1 MGEELNILSYVV
13 KWAVPFCCA
22 GAFSLLITPLVKTF
36 RSGKKVQDQEEW
48 DAHLAN
54 SQVIKDMQA
63 KEDKLE
69 EKIDYLQDNVLNKIE
84 ENTRGIRKAILSSHL
99 RELIVDG
106 KHYLRQHYITP
117 EQLADYNE
125 RFVTYKDLG
134 GNGHVDPWIVK
145 IRELPIKTLIELA
158 EEEAAEPHTHNHN
171 IEK

>member
-1 MGEELNILSYVV
+1 MGEGLNILEYVV

-22 GAFSLLITPLVKTF
+22 GAFSLLVTPLVKTF
-36 RSGKKVQDQEEW
+36 KSGKKVQDQEEW
-48 DAHLAN
+48 DAHLAE
-54 SQVIKDMQA
+54 SKVIQDMQA

-69 EKIDYLQDNVLNKIE
+69 KKIDYLQDNVLNKIE

-106 KHYLRQHYITP
+106 KQYLQQHYITP

-134 GNGHVDPWIVK
+134 GNGHVDPWIIK
-145 IRELPIKTLIELA
+145 IRELPIKTLA
-158 EEEAAEPHTHNHN
+158 EVKEEQEMFHHHH
-171 IEK
+171 E

>member
-1 MGEELNILSYVV
+1 MEELNILEYVI

-22 GAFSLLITPLVKTF
+22 GAFSLLVTPLVKTF
-36 RSGKKVQDQEEW
+36 KSGKKVQDQEELE
-48 DAHLAN
+48 AHLAE
-54 SQVIKDMQA
+54 SKVIQNMQA
-63 KEDKLE
+63 KEERLE
-69 EKIDYLQDNVLNKIE
+69 SKIDYLQDNVLNKIE

-106 KHYLRQHYITP
+106 KSYLKQHYITP

-145 IRELPIKTLIELA
+145 IRELPIKTLAEIEV
-158 EEEAAEPHTHNHN
+158 
-171 IEK
+171 EKHENELHE

>member
-1 MGEELNILSYVV
+1 MEELNILEYVI

-22 GAFSLLITPLVKTF
+22 GAFSLLVTPLVKTF
-36 RSGKKVQDQEEW
+36 KSGKKVQDQEELET
-48 DAHLAN
+48 HLAE
-54 SQVIKDMQA
+54 SKVIQNMQA
-63 KEDKLE
+63 KEERLE
-69 EKIDYLQDNVLNKIE
+69 SKIDYLQDNVLNKIE

-106 KHYLRQHYITP
+106 KSYLKQHYITP

-145 IRELPIKTLIELA
+145 IRELPIKTLAEIE
-158 EEEAAEPHTHNHN
+158 
-171 IEK
+171 IEKHENELHE